1 MTCVSSLLM
10 ELVKMHVIIGYVFIS
25 RICFFLCCFHPPPF
39 PSHAHELVALCK
51 TTQTWH
57 FLRQTTLDE
66 LWKKAPCVHLE
77 LLKGHC
83 KYGVLII
90 GLFLCKTLSNM
101 PGARTSSWRTA
112 LHVCRDLMA
121 SLFAFSL
128 KKRSF
133 ILLAVSYEDF
143 HGLKNKLF
151 VGQMYFSPA
160 CLNIAY

>member
-1 MTCVSSLLM
+1 MFSFQGSVSFCV
-10 ELVKMHVIIGYVFIS
+10 VFI
-25 RICFFLCCFHPPPF
+25 PPPF

-90 GLFLCKTLSNM
+90 GLFLCKTLSNT

-143 HGLKNKLF
+143 SWLKKQALCWENIFQPSMLKHCILE
-151 VGQMYFSPA
+151 QM
-160 CLNIAY
+160 